1 MTQNYILTLI
11 ANPLKVK
18 LATPLVKGAVDL
30 SRAAG
35 FIVSEP
41 DWLSPEIACDL
52 RLTPTEDAPDQ
63 RFAAVLADALQLADV
78 VIQPDLPTRKKK
90 LLLSDM
96 DSTII
101 QQECIDELADMAGLR
116 EQVSAITERAMQ
128 GHLDFK
134 TALTERVRLL
144 KGLPIEALEQ
154 VYLERIKLMPG
165 AKELVATMR
174 ANGAR
179 CVLVS
184 GGFTYFTSRV
194 RDALGFDSD
203 SANLLDAVDG
213 KLTGEVVHP
222 ILDKD
227 AKLKSLKE
235 NLYQL
240 DLPAVSS
247 VAIGDGANDLPM
259 IEAAGLGVAYHAKPV
274 VRAKANASLNHAD
287 LTGVLYIQ
295 GYRKSEIIAG

>member
-1 MTQNYILTLI
+1 MTQRYILTLI
-11 ANPLKVK
+11 ANPEKVK

-30 SRAAG
+30 CRAAG
-35 FIVSEP
+35 FTVSEP
-41 DWLSPEIACDL
+41 EWLAPEIACDFY
-52 RLTPTEDAPDQ
+52 LTAPKDPPNAL
-63 RFAAVLADALQLADV
+63 FASMLADALRLADV
-78 VIQPDLPTRKKK
+78 VVQPESTTRKKK

-116 EQVSAITERAMQ
+116 EQVSVITERAMQ
-128 GHLDFK
+128 GELDFK
-134 TALTERVRLL
+134 AALTERVMLL
-144 KGLPIEALEQ
+144 KGLPTEALER
-154 VYLERIKLMPG
+154 VYKERIKLMPG
-165 AKELVATMR
+165 AKELVATMK

-194 RDALGFDSD
+194 RDAVGFDSD
-203 SANLLDAVDG
+203 RANLLDVADG
-213 KLTGEVVHP
+213 KLTGEVVPP

-227 AKLKSLKE
+227 AKLQSLKE
-235 NLYQL
+235 HMFQL
-240 DLPAVSS
+240 DLPKELTL
-247 VAIGDGANDLPM
+247 AIGDGANDLPM

-287 LTGVLYIQ
+287 LTGVLYMQ
-295 GYRKSEIIAG
+295 GYKKSEIVS